1 MILRDLDLLQVISA
15 RHRFGVHITVT
26 TLDARLARLLE
37 PKAPSP
43 AKRLEAVQDWN
54 DEEVKGTLDEV
65 ASTRGLSRTK
75 GWQPIRAAVTGSTV
89 SPPLPESIA
98 LLGKERAV
106 ARLAAAA
113 KA

>member
-1 MILRDLDLLQVISA
+1 MRTLAEGAGWLRFLFVEEVTPDEKAQKMIASVDSDYLMEA
-15 RHRFGVHITVT
+15 
-26 TLDARLARLLE
+26 
-37 PKAPSP
+37 

-54 DEEVKGTLDEV
+54 DEEVKGALDEV